1 MALVD
6 YFLKIDSCD
15 GESKDAKH
23 KDEIQLESWS
33 FGETQKGSFRQG
45 GGGGAGKV
53 EMGDFHFVMTIN
65 KASSVLF
72 QKCANG
78 EHIKSACLT
87 VRKAGKDQQEFLKW
101 TFTDLLVSSYQTSGS
116 GSDDLLPMDQIS
128 LNFAKVQIDY
138 KEQNLDGTLAG
149 AITKWYDLKQSTW
162 G

>member
-1 MALVD
+1 MAVVD
-6 YFLKIDSCD
+6 YFLKIDGCP
-15 GESKDAKH
+15 GESKDKTH

-33 FGETQKGSFRQG
+33 FGETQKGTFSKG

-53 EMGDFHFVMTIN
+53 EMGDFHFVMTVN
-65 KASSVLF
+65 KASAVLF

-78 EHIKSACLT
+78 EHITNAILT

-101 TFTDLLVSSYQTSGS
+101 TFTNLLVSSYQTSGS
-116 GSDDLLPMDQIS
+116 GSSDLLPLDQIS

-138 KEQNLDGTLAG
+138 KEQNIDGTLMG
-149 AITKWYDLKQSTW
+149 AVTKWYDLKASDA

>member
-1 MALVD
+1 MAVVD
-6 YFLKIDSCD
+6 YFLKIDGCP

-23 KDEIQLESWS
+23 KDEIQLKSWS
-33 FGETQKGSFRQG
+33 FGESQMGTFSGD

-53 EMGDFHFVMTIN
+53 QMGDFHFVMHVN
-65 KASSVLF
+65 KASAVLF

-78 EHIKSACLT
+78 EHIASACLT

-101 TFTDLLVSSYQTSGS
+101 TFTNLLVSSYQTSGS
-116 GSDDLLPMDQIS
+116 GSDDLLPLDQIS

-138 KEQNLDGTLAG
+138 KEQNIDGTLLG
-149 AITKWYDLKQSTW
+149 AITKYYDLKQSTW

>member
-6 YFLKIDSCD
+6 YFLKLEGAP

-33 FGETQKGSFRQG
+33 FGETQKGSFAKG

-53 EMGDFHFVMTIN
+53 EMGDFHFVMTVN
-65 KASSVLF
+65 KASPLLF

-78 EHIKSACLT
+78 EHIKSAILT
-87 VRKAGKDQQEFLKW
+87 VRKAGKDQQEFLQW

-138 KEQNLDGTLAG
+138 KEQNLDGTLMG
-149 AITKWYDLKQSTW
+149 AITKWYDLKQSTA